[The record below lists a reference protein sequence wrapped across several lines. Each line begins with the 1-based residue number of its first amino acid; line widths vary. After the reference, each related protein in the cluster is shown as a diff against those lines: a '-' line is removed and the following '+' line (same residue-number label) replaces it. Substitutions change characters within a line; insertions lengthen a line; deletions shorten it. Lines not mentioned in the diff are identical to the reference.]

1 MKKSKSKKP
10 TIKKFFIIS
19 FFLYSLNIKPKKI
32 LNVKKFIIKK
42 SYGGKLKEE
51 MAPKINKKN
60 NFIKDFFFNLI
71 Q

>member
-1 MKKSKSKKP
+1 M
-10 TIKKFFIIS
+10 
-19 FFLYSLNIKPKKI
+19 

-42 SYGGKLKEE
+42 LYGGKLKEE
-51 MAPKINKKN
+51 MTPRINKKN